1 MAKQVK
7 INPNDIDV
15 TDLANILAKA
25 IAEATTS
32 GVSKGMKDAAKG
44 AKDLTNELREQ
55 LKDGKSR
62 LEQLKFN
69 ADVQTKALQD
79 QISGERAAVKVMAQ
93 RQIQE
98 NSLLIVKYQQI
109 AAEIEQNIQI
119 GLRTDNTENLL
130 RLQDQLLAKQNDISG
145 LEASNKEIRDLADE
159 MDHVLH
165 QQEEREELMQKE
177 LEHAE
182 ELKKIGEE
190 AKELLGSTGKFIDTM
205 KAIFTDST
213 VAAGVFIG
221 KVNQMRETLV
231 EGFGEIRSEGFTIT
245 QSLGKAT
252 QNVGVYFTSW
262 GVGFKEAMEA
272 QKGLVEA
279 LGSTSEATTEVIGN
293 AAQLGKTF
301 GISEVAAGEL
311 TGQFMNMPG
320 ATGET
325 ANNTLEFAGNLA
337 KAAHVA
343 PGKVMAELAA
353 NAEDVATYSKD
364 GGENMA
370 VAAVAAKKL
379 GMEFGSLTKMADQ
392 LLDFES
398 SINKQ
403 MEASVLLGREINLD
417 KAREAALNGDLVTMT
432 NEVLANVGGEAEFN
446 KMNAAQRKALADSLG
461 VSVQDLG
468 KMIKNQDKLN
478 DLTEEQKEA
487 LASGE
492 ASMDEILS
500 KTTGFL
506 GKLKDG
512 AITIGS
518 FVKGFAEMKEASR
531 ETLSSVLGLFKGMSG
546 GQGIMGKL
554 KGGVKGALGLGDNKA
569 MDAAAKAPKLG
580 GEDKAMDVATK
591 AQKVPKGA
599 PGIKKTLQDIAAGI
613 KSFGNAQVV
622 KGAGGLALTA
632 LALVTMTAALP
643 ALAVLSIPGL
653 GESFKLNAKAI
664 AGGIKALGSPAL
676 IKAAAI
682 ASLVIGMF
690 GIALIPLT
698 YALSLLAP
706 VIEAFGNVV
715 LKVFQGMAILVKS
728 VAESFVMI
736 FQAFADNWQILI
748 PVGIGLAAVGV
759 GLAALGASAL
769 FAAPGLILAGIGLM
783 AMVPG
788 LSLVQSIAD
797 SDALMNLSTNL
808 IGLGAAGPA
817 LMMVGSA
824 LMLMGAG
831 LAVMALAGFAAL
843 PIIGALIA
851 LAAVAPG
858 LVSLGEMFGMGGGE
872 KEETGGKEEDK
883 MQILIDE
890 IRGLRQEM
898 SKGGVVNM
906 DGKKVGETLRL
917 AMNTSG
923 VS

>member
-1 MAKQVK
+1 VAKQVK

-44 AKDLTNELREQ
+44 AKDLTNELKEQ

-69 ADVQTKALQD
+69 ADVQTRALQD
-79 QISGERAAVKVMAQ
+79 QISGERAAVKIMAE
-93 RQIQE
+93 RQIGE
-98 NSLLIVKYQQI
+98 NDLLIMKHKQI
-109 AAEIEQNIQI
+109 AAEIEQNMQI
-119 GLRTDNTENLL
+119 ALRTDNTESLL
-130 RLQDQLLAKQNDISG
+130 RMQDELLAKQNDIAG
-145 LEASNKEIRDLADE
+145 LVASNNEIRQLADE

-165 QQEEREELMQKE
+165 QQEERNELMEKE

-190 AKELLGSTGKFIDTM
+190 TKELLGSTGKFIDTM

-213 VAAGVFIG
+213 VAAGIFIG
-221 KVNQMRETLV
+221 KLNQMREAV
-231 EGFGEIRSEGFTIT
+231 IEGYAEIREEGFTIT
-245 QSLGKAT
+245 QSLGKVT
-252 QNVGVYFTSW
+252 QNVGVYFSTW

-279 LGSTSEATTEVIGN
+279 LGSTSEATADVIGN

-301 GISEVAAGEL
+301 GISEVAAGQL

-337 KAAHVA
+337 TAAHVA
-343 PGKVMAELAA
+343 PGKVMAEIAA
-353 NAEDVATYSKD
+353 SSEDVALYSKD
-364 GGENMA
+364 SGKNIA

-403 MEASVLLGREINLD
+403 MEASVLLGKEINLD

-432 NEVLANVGGEAEFN
+432 NEVLANVGGEAEYN
-446 KMNAAQRKALADSLG
+446 KMNAIQRKALADSLG

-478 DLTEEQKEA
+478 DLTEEQQQA

-500 KTTGFL
+500 STSGFL
-506 GKLKDG
+506 GKMKDG
-512 AITIGS
+512 VILVGS
-518 FVKGFAEMKEASR
+518 FVKGFSEMKQASKD
-531 ETLSSVLGLFKGMSG
+531 TLSSVLGLFKGMAG
-546 GQGIMGKL
+546 GQGLMGKL
-554 KGGVKGALGLGDNKA
+554 KGGFKGALG
-569 MDAAAKAPKLG
+569 LG

-599 PGIKKTLQDIAAGI
+599 PGIKKTLQDIATGI
-613 KSFGNAQVV
+613 KSFGNAQVI
-622 KGAGGLALTA
+622 KGAGGLALSA

-653 GESFKLNAKAI
+653 GEAFKMNAKAI

-715 LKVFQGMAILVKS
+715 LKVFEGMSILVKS

-759 GLAALGASAL
+759 GLTALGASAW
-769 FAAPGLILAGIGLM
+769 FAAPGLLLAGAGLM

-788 LSLVQSIAD
+788 LALVQSIANT
-797 SDALMNLSTNL
+797 DALTNLSVNL

-831 LAVMALAGFAAL
+831 LSVMALAGFAAL
-843 PIIGALIA
+843 PIIGALIG
-851 LAAVAPG
+851 LAAVAPA
-858 LVSLGEMFGMGGGE
+858 LTALGDMFGMGGGE
-872 KEETGGKEEDK
+872 EEEAGGKEEDK

-890 IRGLRQEM
+890 IRGLRTEM

-923 VS
+923 VR

>member
-1 MAKQVK
+1 MGKKVK

-15 TDLANILAKA
+15 TDLANILAKT
-25 IAEATTS
+25 IAEAVS
-32 GVSKGMKDAAKG
+32 GGIAKGMKTAAKG
-44 AKDLTNELREQ
+44 SEDLTNELKQQ
-55 LKDGKSR
+55 LKEGKSR
-62 LEQLKFN
+62 LEQIKDSAL
-69 ADVQTKALQD
+69 VQTRALKD
-79 QISGERAAVKVMAQ
+79 QISGERAAARIMAE

-98 NSLLIVKYQQI
+98 NTLLITKHKQI
-109 AAEIEQNIQI
+109 AAELEQNMQI
-119 GLRTDNTENLL
+119 ALRTDNTESLL
-130 RLQDQLLAKQNDISG
+130 RMQEELLAKQADISG
-145 LEASNKEIRDLADE
+145 LESTNKEIRDLADE
-159 MDHVLH
+159 LDDILH
-165 QQEEREELMQKE
+165 QQEKRKEMMEEEVEYAEKLLE
-177 LEHAE
+177 LTHET
-182 ELKKIGEE
+182 
-190 AKELLGSTGKFIDTM
+190 KELLGSTGKFIDTM

-213 VAAGVFIG
+213 VAAGIFIA
-221 KVNQMRETLV
+221 KVNHMRETLL
-231 EGFGEIRSEGFTIT
+231 EGFEEIRSEGFTIT
-245 QSLGKAT
+245 QSFGKVT
-252 QNVGVYFTSW
+252 QNIGVFFSTA

-279 LGSTSEATTEVIGN
+279 LGSTSEATTKVIGN

-301 GISEVAAGEL
+301 GISEVAAGQL

-343 PGKVMAELAA
+343 PGKVMAEMAA
-353 NAEDVATYSKD
+353 NAEDVAVYSKD
-364 GGENMA
+364 SGKNMA

-403 MEASVLLGREINLD
+403 MEASVLLGKEINLD

-432 NEVLANVGGEAEFN
+432 NEVLANVGGEAEYN
-446 KMNAAQRKALADSLG
+446 KMNAIQRKALADSLG

-468 KMIKNQDKLN
+468 KMVKNQDKLN
-478 DLTEEQKEA
+478 NLTEEQQEA
-487 LASGE
+487 LAKGE
-492 ASMDEILS
+492 ASLDEMLS
-500 KTTGFL
+500 AGTGL
-506 GKLKDG
+506 VGKLTDG
-512 AITIGS
+512 LVVLGS
-518 FVKGFAEMKEASR
+518 FVKGFSEIKQATKDA
-531 ETLSSVLGLFKGMSG
+531 LSSVFGLIKGMSG
-546 GQGIMGKL
+546 GQGIMGKF
-554 KGGVKGALGLGDNKA
+554 KGGIKGVLGIGTDQAQESAGKA
-569 MDAAAKAPKLG
+569 TNLT
-580 GEDKAMDVATK
+580 ER

-613 KSFGNAQVV
+613 KSFGSPQVF
-622 KGAGGLALTA
+622 KGAGGLALSA
-632 LALVTMTAALP
+632 ASLVIMTAALP
-643 ALAVLSIPGL
+643 ALAILSIPGL
-653 GESFKLNAKAI
+653 GEAFKMNAKAI

-715 LKVFQGMAILVKS
+715 LKVFQGMSILVKS

-759 GLAALGASAL
+759 GLTALGASAW
-769 FAAPGLILAGIGLM
+769 FAAPGLLLAGAGLM

-788 LSLVQSIAD
+788 LALVQSIANT
-797 SDALMNLSTNL
+797 DALTNLSVNL

-831 LAVMALAGFAAL
+831 LAVIALAGFAAL
-843 PIIGALIA
+843 PIIGALIG
-851 LAAVAPG
+851 LAAVAPA
-858 LVSLGEMFGMGGGE
+858 LTALGDMFGMGGGE
-872 KEETGGKEEDK
+872 EEEAGGKEEDK

-890 IRGLRQEM
+890 IRGLRTEM

-923 VS
+923 VR

>member
-44 AKDLTNELREQ
+44 AKDLTNELKEQ

-69 ADVQTKALQD
+69 ADVQTRALQD
-79 QISGERAAVKVMAQ
+79 QISGERAAVKIMAE
-93 RQIQE
+93 RQIGE
-98 NSLLIVKYQQI
+98 NDLLIMKHKQI
-109 AAEIEQNIQI
+109 AAEIEQNMQI
-119 GLRTDNTENLL
+119 ALRTDNTESLL
-130 RLQDQLLAKQNDISG
+130 RMQDELLAKQNDIAG
-145 LEASNKEIRDLADE
+145 LVASNNEIRQLADE

-165 QQEEREELMQKE
+165 QQEERNELMEKE

-190 AKELLGSTGKFIDTM
+190 TKELLGSTGKFIDTM

-213 VAAGVFIG
+213 VAAGIFIG
-221 KVNQMRETLV
+221 KLNQMREAV
-231 EGFGEIRSEGFTIT
+231 IEGYAEIREEGFTIT
-245 QSLGKAT
+245 QSLGKVT
-252 QNVGVYFTSW
+252 QNVGVYFSTW

-279 LGSTSEATTEVIGN
+279 LGSTSEATADVIGN

-301 GISEVAAGEL
+301 GISEVAAGQL

-337 KAAHVA
+337 TAAHVA
-343 PGKVMAELAA
+343 PGKVMAEIAA
-353 NAEDVATYSKD
+353 SSEDVALYSKD
-364 GGENMA
+364 SGKNIA

-403 MEASVLLGREINLD
+403 MEASVLLGKEINLD

-432 NEVLANVGGEAEFN
+432 NEVLANVGGEAEYN
-446 KMNAAQRKALADSLG
+446 KMNAIQRKALADSLG

-478 DLTEEQKEA
+478 DLTEEQQQA

-500 KTTGFL
+500 STSGFL
-506 GKLKDG
+506 GKMKDG
-512 AITIGS
+512 VILVGS
-518 FVKGFAEMKEASR
+518 FVKGFSEMKQASKD
-531 ETLSSVLGLFKGMSG
+531 TLSSVLGLFKGMAG
-546 GQGIMGKL
+546 GQGLMGKL
-554 KGGVKGALGLGDNKA
+554 KGGFKGALG
-569 MDAAAKAPKLG
+569 LG

-599 PGIKKTLQDIAAGI
+599 PGIKKTLQDIATGI
-613 KSFGNAQVV
+613 KSFGNAQVI
-622 KGAGGLALTA
+622 KGAGGLALSA

-653 GESFKLNAKAI
+653 GEAFKMNAKAI

-715 LKVFQGMAILVKS
+715 LKVFEGMSILVKS

-759 GLAALGASAL
+759 GLTALGASAW
-769 FAAPGLILAGIGLM
+769 FAAPGLLLAGAGLM

-788 LSLVQSIAD
+788 LALVQSIANT
-797 SDALMNLSTNL
+797 DALTNLSVNL

-831 LAVMALAGFAAL
+831 LSVMALAGFAAL
-843 PIIGALIA
+843 PIIGALIG
-851 LAAVAPG
+851 LAAVAPA
-858 LVSLGEMFGMGGGE
+858 LTALGDMFGMGGGE
-872 KEETGGKEEDK
+872 EEEAGGKEEDK

-890 IRGLRQEM
+890 IRGLRTEM

-923 VS
+923 VR